1 MFIGNKD
8 LSLVR
13 YYDDKKR
20 YADLINGFIF
30 RGGQVIK
37 ESDIVDLDSRSVGVK
52 MDVAKKAQQFGQIF
66 RDMIRK
72 LVLGMNFMTVAIEN
86 QDEIHYAMPIRILYG
101 DALAY
106 QKQMEDIQKKHREN
120 KDWKT
125 DAEFLGKF
133 YKTDRIHAVV
143 SLVVYYGKEPW
154 DGAKDLYDLL
164 HLDDIPEEMRTL
176 INHYPIHILDVRRF
190 EHTEWFQ
197 TDLREVFEFIPV
209 CRG

>member
-1 MFIGNKD
+1 M
-8 LSLVR
+8 VR

-37 ESDIVDLDSRSVGVK
+37 ESDIVDLDSRSGGVK

-106 QKQMEDIQKKHREN
+106 QKQMEDIQKN
-120 KDWKT
+120 TGKT
-125 DAEFLGKF
+125 KIGKRMRSSWESFIKRIESMQSYPLWFITVKSLGMGQKI
-133 YKTDRIHAVV
+133 YMTCCI
-143 SLVVYYGKEPW
+143 
-154 DGAKDLYDLL
+154 
-164 HLDDIPEEMRTL
+164 
-176 INHYPIHILDVRRF
+176 
-190 EHTEWFQ
+190 
-197 TDLREVFEFIPV
+197 
-209 CRG
+209 